1 MQVKDLKQLL
11 ENIPDDM
18 QVLIPMNAGEGFDG
32 FFLSPCIEESG
43 EAGLG
48 TEDIDE
54 DELKEMELLNK
65 PIPEEKSFV
74 LVPCGFFQEK
84 HGVEPELN

>member
-1 MQVKDLKQLL
+1 MTVKELKSLL
-11 ENIPDDM
+11 EKAPDDM

-32 FFLSPCIEESG
+32 YFFSPCVEESG

-54 DELKEMELLNK
+54 EEIKEMELLNK
-65 PIPEEKSFV
+65 PLPQEKSFV
-74 LVPCGFFQEK
+74 LVPCGFYEEK